1 MSLSYMSFWEG
12 IADIEGV
19 LIYEPGTFDIA
30 FLQEIMSKF
39 CSVVK
44 LEALEEIKETIEHF
58 ASIL

>member
-1 MSLSYMSFWEG
+1 MSFWEG